1 MKLSIVIPCYNE
13 KDTIENI
20 VSVVKKVNLGD
31 VEKEIIIVDD
41 CSKDGTREIL
51 ETLKDND
58 VKVILHEKN
67 KGKGGALKTGY
78 QEVSGDIV
86 IVQDAD
92 LEYDPNEYPALIKP
106 ILEDKADVVY
116 GSRYLMG
123 NSHQVHT
130 FWHSMMNQFLTYCS
144 NMLSNLWLTDMET
157 CYKVYRTDIV
167 KNLDIKEKRFGIEPE
182 VTAKIAKLNIRV
194 HEVAISY
201 YGRS

>member
-92 LEYDPNEYPALIKP
+92 HHQSLLPGAT
-106 ILEDKADVVY
+106 VY
-116 GSRYLMG
+116 
-123 NSHQVHT
+123 QVPY
-130 FWHSMMNQFLTYCS
+130 WPQIS
-144 NMLSNLWLTDMET
+144 
-157 CYKVYRTDIV
+157 
-167 KNLDIKEKRFGIEPE
+167 KR
-182 VTAKIAKLNIRV
+182 KQ
-194 HEVAISY
+194 
-201 YGRS
+201 